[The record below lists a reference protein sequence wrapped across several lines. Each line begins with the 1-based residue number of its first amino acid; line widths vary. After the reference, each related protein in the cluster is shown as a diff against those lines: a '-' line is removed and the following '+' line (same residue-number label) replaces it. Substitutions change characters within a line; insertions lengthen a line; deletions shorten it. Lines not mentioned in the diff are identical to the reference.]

1 MRIGLAFKAFFRV
14 FSDEGF
20 AKNLEGLMGGQAPAL
35 PAPAPAEPE
44 VAPAAVQ
51 VLALLQR
58 EGRLVDFL
66 QENLEGASDAQIG
79 AVVRSTV
86 YQGCRRALG
95 EYLEL
100 APVMAHQEGDA
111 VTVEAGFDPSA
122 VRLVGRVEG
131 DPPFQG
137 VLRHPGWRLVAARLP
152 KPPEGS
158 DARVVCPAEV
168 EIP

>member
-14 FSDEGF
+14 FSDEAF
-20 AKNLEGLMGGQAPAL
+20 AKSVESWLSGEKPAL
-35 PAPAPAEPE
+35 PPAPPAPE
-44 VAPAAVQ
+44 VDPAAVQ

-79 AVVRSTV
+79 AVVKSTV
-86 YQGCRRALG
+86 YEGCRRAVR

-100 APVMAHQEGDA
+100 APVLGGQEGEK

-122 VRLVGRVEG
+122 IRLVGRVEG
-131 DPPFQG
+131 DPPFRG
-137 VLRHPGWRLVAARLP
+137 VLRHPGWRLKAARLP
-152 KPPEGS
+152 LPPEGS
-158 DARVVCPAEV
+158 DRAVVTPAEV

>member
-14 FSDEGF
+14 FSDEAF
-20 AKNLEGLMGGQAPAL
+20 ANKVRLLLAGEAPPP
-35 PAPAPAEPE
+35 PAAADPE

-66 QENLEGASDAQIG
+66 QESLEGAPDAQIG
-79 AVVRSTV
+79 AVVKTTV
-86 YQGCRRALG
+86 YEGCRRALQ

-100 APVMAHQEGDA
+100 APILEGREDEK
-111 VTVEAGFDPSA
+111 VTIEAGFDPSA
-122 VRLVGRVEG
+122 IRLVGRVEG
-131 DPPFQG
+131 DPPFHG
-137 VLRHPGWRLVAARLP
+137 VLRHPGWRLKAARLP
-152 KPPEGS
+152 RPPEGA
-158 DARVVCPAEV
+158 DATVVTPAEV